1 MSRCTT
7 TVAITREAHI
17 SSILQSFSTHFII
30 LFSKFRES
38 IGVMHIIYYSPAD
51 IEYSRVTSNLRI
63 LSECI
68 RNDGVRRVPTIW
80 QFVRLYSP
88 VLDSNVL
95 SGYLSLNTKTKTFIQ
110 ILIYQFRHYPVG
122 QSSNNT
128 SNLSSFT
135 SFSSVGGS
143 EGIGYRGRDE
153 GSDNSN
159 VIIGMTL
166 TLKGRIPTE
175 SIKPRK
181 TVQSFIVGSHYSTQ
195 PVPNPNR
202 GWGGRVGCGHVN
214 MSDTSST
221 TNSNYEL
228 GSYSITVRV
237 TTEGISKGD
246 VCVRWGAGV

>member
-1 MSRCTT
+1 MSRFST

-17 SSILQSFSTHFII
+17 SSILQSFSIHFII
-30 LFSKFRES
+30 LFSKFRDS
-38 IGVMHIIYYSPAD
+38 LDVIHIIYYIPTD
-51 IEYSRVTSNLRI
+51 IEYSRVTNNLRI

-68 RNDGVRRVPTIW
+68 KNEGVGVPTIW

-110 ILIYQFRHYPVG
+110 ILIYQFRHYPVS
-122 QSSNNT
+122 QSSSYI
-128 SNLSSFT
+128 SNLT
-135 SFSSVGGS
+135 SVGDS
-143 EGIGYRGRDE
+143 KSISSRGVK

-159 VIIGMTL
+159 FIIGITI

-181 TVQSFIVGSHYSTQ
+181 TVQYFIVGSHYSTQ
-195 PVPNPNR
+195 PVK
-202 GWGGRVGCGHVN
+202 GWGDRMEGGHFII
-214 MSDTSST
+214 SDTSSI

-237 TTEGISKGD
+237 TGVTEG
-246 VCVRWGAGV
+246 